1 MTDMPMP
8 IFVTLLVLFVGS
20 AGLIVINLTGD
31 PGIDYWDL
39 DGENKPP
46 ASRLDALRNRFVFYS
61 AGAVLIGTF
70 IAYLLLRR

>member
-1 MTDMPMP
+1 MSTP
-8 IFVTLLVLFVGS
+8 IFVVLFVLFVG
-20 AGLIVINLTGD
+20 AAAVIIINLTGD

-46 ASRLDALRNRFVFYS
+46 LSKLDVLRNKPVFYG

-70 IAYLLLRR
+70 IAYLLVRH